1 MNDKVFKEKVYG
13 PYSDVW
19 KILKIIQYAGQ
30 TSEDDE
36 KWEMYMREIDRFSEK
51 YKDNELA
58 QGLLSF
64 LVGHDDFKGAGDII
78 AKLNGGAA

>member
-19 KILKIIQYAGQ
+19 KILKVIQYAGQ

-36 KWEMYMREIDRFSEK
+36 KWEMYMREIDRFTEK

-58 QGLLSF
+58 EGLLSF
-64 LVGHDDFKGAGDII
+64 LP
-78 AKLNGGAA
+78 

>member
-1 MNDKVFKEKVYG
+1 MDDKVFKEKVYG

-19 KILKIIQYAGQ
+19 KILKLIQYAGQ
-30 TSEDDE
+30 SEADQE
-36 KWEMYMREIDRFSEK
+36 KWDMYMREIDRYTEK

-58 QGLLSF
+58 QGLISF

-78 AKLNGGAA
+78 AKLNGGKT